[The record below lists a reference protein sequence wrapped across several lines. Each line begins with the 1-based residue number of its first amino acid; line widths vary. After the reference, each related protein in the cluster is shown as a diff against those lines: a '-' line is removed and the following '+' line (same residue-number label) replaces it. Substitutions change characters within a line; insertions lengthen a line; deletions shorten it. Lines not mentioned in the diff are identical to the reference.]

1 MKEGKMK
8 KETNVTLVTVAIFIA
23 TFMSAIEGT
32 IVSTAMPTIVGDL
45 HGMNLMNWIFSIYLL
60 TNAMLTPI
68 YGKLADRVG
77 RKSVFIVGL
86 LLFII
91 GSALC
96 GFAQNMMTLII
107 FRALQGMGAGAIL
120 PLSFTIIADIYPIEK
135 RAKILGFNSSAW
147 GIASVVAP
155 LLGGFIV
162 EQLSWHWIFFINVPI
177 GLITIWMISHYLNE
191 PKREVIKAP
200 IDYRGSLF
208 LMLTLLCVMYGF
220 QVLEHGFSLVLV
232 LMFVIAIICF
242 LLFIKTEK
250 TATDP
255 IISLAL
261 FKNRTFNVQN
271 LVAALVS
278 GFLMGFEVYMPMW
291 MQGILG
297 LPASMG
303 GFVVTPSSLMWVVA
317 SFITGGLLA
326 KYTPR
331 FILFWSLALLACGS
345 FVLAVLPETT
355 SFSTFLIVAAFLG
368 LGFGV
373 TITTTTV
380 VSQNSVSK
388 DQIGVATSFNTLC
401 RTLGQT
407 LMVSVYGIILNLHLA
422 SGVAKYKHSGITSD
436 MMNRLVN
443 PQTATSLPAKLL
455 PTLREILYSG
465 LHVIYM
471 TSVIL
476 MILAIIVNLFGKR
489 KKVVEQ

>member
-1 MKEGKMK
+1 MHKNK
-8 KETNVTLVTVAIFIA
+8 TNVMVVTVAIFIA

-45 HGMNLMNWIFSIYLL
+45 HGINMMNWIFSIYLL

-68 YGKLADRVG
+68 YGKLADRIG
-77 RKSVFIVGL
+77 RKPVFITGL
-86 LLFII
+86 AIFIL

-96 GFAQNMMTLII
+96 GLAQNMMTLII
-107 FRALQGMGAGAIL
+107 FRALQGIGAGAIM
-120 PLSFTIIADIYPIEK
+120 PVSFTIIADIYPIQK

-162 EQLSWHWIFFINVPI
+162 EQLSWHWIFFLNVPI
-177 GLITIWMISHYLNE
+177 GLVTIWLIWRYLDE
-191 PKREVIKAP
+191 ERKVTKAP
-200 IDYRGSLF
+200 IDYWGSVW
-208 LMLTLLCVMYGF
+208 LMLTLLSIMYAF
-220 QVLEHGFSLVLV
+220 QVMEQGFSVMLIGLFG
-232 LMFVIAIICF
+232 LAILCF
-242 LLFIKTEK
+242 WLFIHTEK
-250 TATDP
+250 NVADP
-255 IISLAL
+255 IISLEL
-261 FKNRTFNVQN
+261 FKNSTFNVQN
-271 LVAALVS
+271 IVAALVS

-326 KYTPR
+326 KYRPR
-331 FILFWSLALLACGS
+331 LILFWSLLLLTLGSIILAL
-345 FVLAVLPETT
+345 VPQTT
-355 SFSTFLIVAAFLG
+355 QFSLFLVIAAFLG

-380 VSQNSVSK
+380 VSQNSVSQ

-407 LMVSVYGIILNLHLA
+407 LMVSVYGIVINVHLA
-422 SGVAKYKHSGITSD
+422 SGVQHYHSQGVTSD

-443 PQTATSLPAKLL
+443 PQTAVDLPAKLL
-455 PTLREILYSG
+455 PILRSILYSG
-465 LHVIYM
+465 LHVIYYV
-471 TSVIL
+471 SVGL
-476 MILAIIVNLFGKR
+476 MIIALLVNLLTDR
-489 KKVVEQ
+489 HTKKGNA

>member
-1 MKEGKMK
+1 MRKNK
-8 KETNVTLVTVAIFIA
+8 TNVLVVTIAIFIA

-45 HGMNLMNWIFSIYLL
+45 HGLNMMNWIFSIYLL

-77 RKSVFIVGL
+77 RKPVFITGL
-86 LLFII
+86 AIFII

-107 FRALQGMGAGAIL
+107 FRALQGIGAGAIM
-120 PLSFTIIADIYPIEK
+120 PVSFTIIADIYPLQK
-135 RAKILGFNSSAW
+135 RAKVLGFNSSAW

-162 EQLSWHWIFFINVPI
+162 ERLSWHWIFFLNVPI
-177 GLITIWMISHYLNE
+177 GLVTIWLIWQFLDE
-191 PKREVIKAP
+191 ERKVTKAP
-200 IDYRGSLF
+200 IDYWGSVW
-208 LMLTLLCVMYGF
+208 LMLTLLTVMYAF
-220 QVLEHGFSLVLV
+220 QVMEQGFSILIIGLFALAVL
-232 LMFVIAIICF
+232 CF
-242 LLFIKTEK
+242 WLFIRTEK
-250 TATDP
+250 RVADP

-261 FKNRTFNVQN
+261 FKNSTFNVQN
-271 LVAALVS
+271 IVAALVS

-326 KYTPR
+326 KYKPR
-331 FILFWSLALLACGS
+331 LILFWSLLLLTLGS
-345 FVLAVLPETT
+345 LVLAILPETT
-355 SFSTFLIVAAFLG
+355 QFSLFLVVAAFLG

-380 VSQNSVSK
+380 VSQNSVTHDK
-388 DQIGVATSFNTLC
+388 IGVATSFNTLC

-407 LMVSVYGIILNLHLA
+407 LMVSIYGIVLNLHLA
-422 SGVAKYKHSGITSD
+422 SGVKQYHSRGVTSD

-443 PQTATSLPAKLL
+443 PQTAVDLPAKLL
-455 PTLREILYSG
+455 PTLRQILYSG
-465 LHVIYM
+465 LHVIYYV
-471 TSVIL
+471 SVGL
-476 MILAIIVNLFGKR
+476 MIVALLVNLLAGR
-489 KKVVEQ
+489 QAKKVD

>member
-1 MKEGKMK
+1 MRKNK
-8 KETNVTLVTVAIFIA
+8 TNVMVVTVAIFIA

-45 HGMNLMNWIFSIYLL
+45 HGLNMMNWIFSIYLL

-77 RKSVFIVGL
+77 RKPVFITGL
-86 LLFII
+86 AIFII

-96 GFAQNMMTLII
+96 GLAQNMITLII
-107 FRALQGMGAGAIL
+107 FRALQGIGAGAIM
-120 PLSFTIIADIYPIEK
+120 PVSFTIIADIYPLQK
-135 RAKILGFNSSAW
+135 RAKVLGFNSSAW

-162 EQLSWHWIFFINVPI
+162 ERLSWHWIFFLNVPI
-177 GLITIWMISHYLNE
+177 GIITIWLIWQFLDEERKVTH
-191 PKREVIKAP
+191 AP
-200 IDYRGSLF
+200 IDYWGSIW
-208 LMLTLLCVMYGF
+208 LMLTLLTIMYAF
-220 QVLEHGFSLVLV
+220 QVMEQGFTFWL
-232 LMFVIAIICF
+232 IG
-242 LLFIKTEK
+242 LFILAVGCFWLFIRTEK
-250 TATDP
+250 HVADP
-255 IISLAL
+255 IISLDL
-261 FKNRTFNVQN
+261 FKNTTFNVQN
-271 LVAALVS
+271 VVAALVS

-326 KYTPR
+326 KYRPR
-331 FILFWSLALLACGS
+331 LILFCSLLLLTIGS
-345 FVLAVLPETT
+345 LVLAIVPETT
-355 SFSTFLIVAAFLG
+355 QFALFLVIAAFLG

-380 VSQNSVSK
+380 VSQNSVAK

-407 LMVSVYGIILNLHLA
+407 LMVSVYGIVINLHLA
-422 SGVAKYKHSGITSD
+422 SGVQQYRDRGVTSD
-436 MMNRLVN
+436 MMNQLVN
-443 PQTATSLPAKLL
+443 PQTAVDLPAKLL
-455 PTLREILYSG
+455 PTLRQILYSG
-465 LHVIYM
+465 LHVIYYV
-471 TSVIL
+471 SVAL
-476 MILAIIVNLFGKR
+476 MIVALLINVLADR
-489 KKVVEQ
+489 KPNKNAA